1 MRCRPGLPTR
11 RGSHWCGVPFTVHA
25 DRPVQEMFSPPLFA
39 ALCSL
44 NLEVAARRIATY
56 KPLIGRMR
64 TDITLDGTGLTVTY
78 RPLP

>member
-1 MRCRPGLPTR
+1 LPLQGAGAEDPGLAVAI
-11 RGSHWCGVPFTVHA
+11 GQAISA
-25 DRPVQEMFSPPLFA
+25 EMFSPPLFA

-56 KPLIGRMR
+56 KPLLGRMR